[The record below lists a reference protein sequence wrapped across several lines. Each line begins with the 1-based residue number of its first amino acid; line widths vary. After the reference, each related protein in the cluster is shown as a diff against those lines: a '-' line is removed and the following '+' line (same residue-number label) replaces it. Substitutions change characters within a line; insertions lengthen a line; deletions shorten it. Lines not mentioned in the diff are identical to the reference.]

1 MKVKEAKS
9 LVSSVLARSTL
20 TSKGQITIPVAI
32 RAMLHLNTGD
42 RIVWG
47 RNEEG
52 HLIVEPG
59 LTNTLADIWAAI
71 DSIDSI
77 DSKGPAKIAKGVG
90 DSSQGK
96 APQKKPQ
103 KRVTVEAMDAGIA
116 KAMRKKYGRG

>member
-9 LVSSVLARSTL
+9 IVSSVLAQSTL

-47 RNEEG
+47 RNEAG

-71 DSIDSI
+71 DSIDS
-77 DSKGPAKIAKGVG
+77 KGPAKIAKGVG
-90 DSSQGK
+90 DGSQGK
-96 APQKKPQ
+96 APRKKPQ

-116 KAMRKKYGRG
+116 KVMRKKYGRG

>member
-9 LVSSVLARSTL
+9 IVSSVLAQSTL

-47 RNEEG
+47 RNEAG

-59 LTNTLADIWAAI
+59 LTSTLADIWAAI
-71 DSIDSI
+71 DSV
-77 DSKGPAKIAKGVG
+77 DSKGPAKIAKAGG
-90 DSSQGK
+90 GGSQVK
-96 APQKKPQ
+96 VPRKKPQ
-103 KRVTVEAMDAGIA
+103 KRVTVEAMDAGIS